1 MLDDKYFVLYKI
13 LTKHIFSIIV
23 IDITGHTGMSTH
35 HGRDAM
41 NHSKLPTMNKE
52 DQLIS
57 KMTLSLLFSPLIFL
71 VLAGAMIAV

>member
-1 MLDDKYFVLYKI
+1 
-13 LTKHIFSIIV
+13 
-23 IDITGHTGMSTH
+23 
-35 HGRDAM
+35 M